1 MKRNSIFKK
10 VSALEPD
17 PQVIASAVNVI
28 KTGGIVA
35 FPTSGLYGLGADA
48 LNRLAVERVYRVKQ
62 RDFGKPILVLIKDAL
77 DLKKVCTQ
85 VPELAIRMMAAFW
98 PGRLTIIVEARPELR
113 QVDLPRINAGTG
125 KIGIRVPLHPV
136 ARALVTALDSPITG
150 TSANLSGKKGCSSVS
165 DLDPGLA
172 EGLNLV
178 LDAGQLEGGIG
189 STVVDATFDP
199 PLVVREG
206 AISKKRLS
214 SVL

>member
-98 PGRLTIIVEARPELR
+98 PGRLTIILEARPELPD
-113 QVDLPRINAGTG
+113 VLTGGTG

-189 STVVDATFDP
+189 STVVDVTLDP

-206 AISKKRLS
+206 TISKKRLS

>member
-10 VSALEPD
+10 VSALKPD

-98 PGRLTIIVEARPELR
+98 PGRLTIILEARPELPD
-113 QVDLPRINAGTG
+113 VLTGGTG

-165 DLDPGLA
+165 DLNPGLA
-172 EGLNLV
+172 EGLDLV
-178 LDAGQLEGGIG
+178 LDAGHLEGGIG
-189 STVVDATFDP
+189 STVVDVTFDP

>member
-98 PGRLTIIVEARPELR
+98 PGRLTIILEARPELPD
-113 QVDLPRINAGTG
+113 VLTGGTG

-172 EGLNLV
+172 EGLDLV

-189 STVVDATFDP
+189 STVVDVTLDP

-206 AISKKRLS
+206 TISKKRLS

>member
-98 PGRLTIIVEARPELR
+98 PGRLTIILEARPELPD
-113 QVDLPRINAGTG
+113 VLTGGTG

-172 EGLNLV
+172 EGLDLV

-189 STVVDATFDP
+189 STVVDATLDP

>member
-98 PGRLTIIVEARPELR
+98 PGRLTIIVEARPELPD
-113 QVDLPRINAGTG
+113 VLTGGTG

-206 AISKKRLS
+206 AILKKRLS

>member
-1 MKRNSIFKK
+1 LKRNSIFKK
-10 VSALEPD
+10 VSALKPD

-98 PGRLTIIVEARPELR
+98 PGRLTIILEARPELPD
-113 QVDLPRINAGTG
+113 VLTGGTG

-165 DLDPGLA
+165 DLNPGLA
-172 EGLNLV
+172 EGLDLV
-178 LDAGQLEGGIG
+178 LDAGHLEGGIG
-189 STVVDATFDP
+189 STVVDVTFDP

>member
-1 MKRNSIFKK
+1 LKRNSIFKK

-98 PGRLTIIVEARPELR
+98 PGRLTIILEARPELPD
-113 QVDLPRINAGTG
+113 VLTGGTG

-172 EGLNLV
+172 EGLDLV

-189 STVVDATFDP
+189 STVVDVTLDP

-206 AISKKRLS
+206 TISKKRLS

>member
-1 MKRNSIFKK
+1 MKQNSIFKK

-98 PGRLTIIVEARPELR
+98 PGRLTIILEARPELPD
-113 QVDLPRINAGTG
+113 VLTGGTG
-125 KIGIRVPLHPV
+125 KIGIRVPLHSV

-165 DLDPGLA
+165 DLDPGLT

>member
-62 RDFGKPILVLIKDAL
+62 RDFGKPILVLIKDTL

-98 PGRLTIIVEARPELR
+98 PGRLTIIVEARPELPD
-113 QVDLPRINAGTG
+113 VLTGGTG

-165 DLDPGLA
+165 DLNPGLA
-172 EGLNLV
+172 EGLDLV
-178 LDAGQLEGGIG
+178 LDAGHLEGGIG
-189 STVVDATFDP
+189 STVVDVTFDP

>member
-1 MKRNSIFKK
+1 LKRNSIFKK

-98 PGRLTIIVEARPELR
+98 PGRLTIILEARPELPD
-113 QVDLPRINAGTG
+113 VLTGGTG

-189 STVVDATFDP
+189 STVVDVTLDP

-206 AISKKRLS
+206 TISKKRLS